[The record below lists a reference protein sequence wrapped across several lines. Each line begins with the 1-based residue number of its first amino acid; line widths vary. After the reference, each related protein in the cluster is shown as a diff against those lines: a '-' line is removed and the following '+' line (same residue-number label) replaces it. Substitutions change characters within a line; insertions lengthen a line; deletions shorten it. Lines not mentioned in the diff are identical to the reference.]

1 MYTEKAYHIADNCR
15 FCWMCRHVCPVGLM
29 TGKEINT
36 PRAKALLVSMEKRGI
51 PMDRE
56 AAASF
61 FECMLC
67 EGCSNDCATGF
78 EPPVF
83 IREAR
88 AQAAAE
94 GLLPAEVAKVLDRLL
109 ETGILYEEIEE
120 DPALAEKIRMH
131 QEKAPILVL
140 LGMAARYRVPE
151 MAVSLI
157 EILEHAGV
165 DFMLLEQEPAAGSEL
180 YDLIGQVEETRQQA
194 LACGELFA
202 ETGAECIIVLD
213 SYLAETLKHQFPVW
227 GCSLPEEVVTATTY
241 VDRLTKEN
249 RLAFR
254 SLGRTVT
261 VHDSPRLA
269 RGLEEMDPVRNL
281 AKKAGCEIREMFLHG
296 KLTKCC
302 GSSLFGAYAPEI
314 ALLTAKGRWE
324 DAKRTE
330 AGRLLVECPQALE
343 ILKRAEHGDMELM
356 DIFSLLKEAL
366 V

>member
-51 PMDRE
+51 PLDRE

-94 GLLPAEVAKVLDRLL
+94 GMLPAEVEKVLDRIL
-109 ETGILYEEIEE
+109 ETGVMYEETEE
-120 DPALAEKIRMH
+120 DPALAEKIRLH
-131 QEKAPILVL
+131 QKKASVLVL
-140 LGMAARYRVPE
+140 LGAAARYRVPE

-157 EILEHAGV
+157 GLLERAGI
-165 DFMLLEQEPAAGSEL
+165 DFMILEQEPAAGSEL

-194 LACGELFA
+194 LACAGRLA
-202 ETGAECIIVLD
+202 ETGAESIIVLD

-227 GCSLPEEVVTATTY
+227 GCSLPEQVVTATAY
-241 VDRLTKEN
+241 VDQLVKEN
-249 RLAFR
+249 RLTFR
-254 SLGRTVT
+254 PLGSTVT

-269 RGLEEMDPVRNL
+269 RDLEEMVPVREL
-281 AKKAGCEIREMFLHG
+281 AKAAGCEIREMFLYG

-302 GSSLFGAYAPEI
+302 GSSLFGVYAPEL
-314 ALLTAKGRWE
+314 ARLTAEGRWE
-324 DAKRTE
+324 DAARTK
-330 AGRLLVECPQALE
+330 ADILLVECPQALE

>member
-15 FCWMCRHVCPVGLM
+15 FCWMCRHVCPVGLV

-61 FECMLC
+61 YECMLC

-88 AQAAAE
+88 ARAAAE
-94 GLLPAEVAKVLDRLL
+94 GMLPAAVEKALDRLL
-109 ETGILYEEIEE
+109 ETGVMYEKIQEN
-120 DPALAEKIRMH
+120 PALTEKIRMH
-131 QEKAPILVL
+131 QKKAPVLVL
-140 LGMAARYRVPE
+140 IGAAARYRVPE

-157 EILEHAGV
+157 ELLERAGV
-165 DFMLLEQEPAAGSEL
+165 DFMLLEQEPSTGSEL

-194 LACGELFA
+194 LSCGKLLV
-202 ETGAECIIVLD
+202 ETGAKCIVVLD

-227 GCSLPEEVVTATTY
+227 GCSLPEQVVTATAC
-241 VDRLTKEN
+241 VDQLVKEN

-254 SLGRTVT
+254 SLGNTVT
-261 VHDSPRLA
+261 IHDSPRLA
-269 RGLEEMDPVRNL
+269 RDLEEMAPVREL
-281 AKKAGCEIREMFLHG
+281 AKAAGCEIREMFLHG

-302 GSSLFGAYAPEI
+302 GSSLFGVYAPEL

-324 DAKRTE
+324 DAKRTG
-330 AGRLLVECPQALE
+330 AGTLLVECPQALE
-343 ILKRAEHGDMELM
+343 ILKRADHGDMVLV